1 MQIILQLS
9 KDAKQRLGKSES
21 GPGPPGGRDGASCLL
36 KCDNRS
42 AQLRAEAGKE
52 AKTSEAGAK
61 GRGACPGRPA
71 RNLDEVAE
79 GPTGDSPYA

>member
-9 KDAKQRLGKSES
+9 KDARQGLGKSES

-36 KCDNRS
+36 KFDNRS

-52 AKTSEAGAK
+52 AKTL
-61 GRGACPGRPA
+61 GRLGGR
-71 RNLDEVAE
+71 E
-79 GPTGDSPYA
+79 GGLSWWSQQDPRLSKQLGESWG